1 MDKEFIC
8 LCVCVCVCMYNGIL
22 VSHTKNEMLP
32 FATTDME
39 PEGIMLSE
47 ISHRRTNTAWFH

>member
-1 MDKEFIC
+1 M
-8 LCVCVCVCMYNGIL
+8 CVCVCVCIRISL
-22 VSHTKNEMLP
+22 SHTKNEMLP